1 VKMRTVFAIVV
12 AVLLFT
18 GFGAIVYSAHM
29 EQSTVEEQLKEP
41 LNAGDVQTEEETQ
54 GINAPNVSRPEMSG
68 EMYYDTYD
76 ENTGFPDVTE
86 SDRMGEVGMN

>member
-1 VKMRTVFAIVV
+1 MRFVILVV
-12 AVLLFT
+12 VMLIALL
-18 GFGAIVYSAHM
+18 GLNSPVHAAHAD
-29 EQSTVEEQLKEP
+29 QSTVEEQLKEP